1 MFVIRAFYKFVAMTP
16 ERADEV
22 TALVKEKCEFLGFKG
37 AITFAT
43 EGING
48 TVSASAE
55 NMNEFWTFL
64 SSYPEFS
71 VVDFK
76 DALHEV
82 QPFGKLRIRHRKE
95 IITIK
100 DPSVDPTKVVGTY
113 VAPSDWNE
121 LISDP
126 EVVVLDTRNHYEVVE
141 GTFENAIDPHTRN
154 FSHLPAWVD
163 ANLDPAKVK
172 KVAMFCT
179 GGIRCEKASALMLQ
193 RGFKEVYHLKGGIL
207 KYLEEIPAGESKF
220 EGSCFIFDDRDTV
233 KTGLAVERRK
243 FDQNELDQT
252 AEFFVPAK
260 P

>member
-16 ERADEV
+16 ERADFV
-22 TALVKEKCEFLGFKG
+22 TAQVKLLCESYGFKG

-48 TVSASAE
+48 TVSATTE
-55 NMNEFWTFL
+55 NMDEFWVALTA
-64 SSYPEFS
+64 YPEFEGLNY
-71 VVDFK
+71 K
-76 DALHEV
+76 DSSHEV

-100 DPSVDPTKVVGTY
+100 DPSVKPTELVGTY
-113 VAPSDWNE
+113 VDPKDWNE

-126 EVVVLDTRNHYEVVE
+126 EVLLLDSRNHYEVVE
-141 GTFENAIDPHTRN
+141 GTFQGAVDPKTRN

-163 ANLDPAKVK
+163 ANLDPMKVK

-193 RGFKEVYHLKGGIL
+193 RGFQEVYHLKGGIL
-207 KYLEEIPAGESKF
+207 KYLEEVPAEQSKF
-220 EGSCFIFDDRDTV
+220 EGSCFIFDERDTV
-233 KTGLAVERRK
+233 KTGLAVEKRK
-243 FDQNELDQT
+243 FDQNELDL
-252 AEFFVPAK
+252 AEDLFK
-260 P
+260 PVG

>member
-16 ERADEV
+16 ERADFV
-22 TALVKEKCEFLGFKG
+22 TSQVKLMCESLSFKG

-48 TVSASAE
+48 TVSATTE
-55 NMNEFWTFL
+55 NMDEFWTYLFAF
-64 SSYPEFS
+64 PEFS
-71 VVDFK
+71 TLDFK
-76 DALHEV
+76 DSSHEV

-100 DPSVDPTKVVGTY
+100 DPLVDPCKLVGTY
-113 VAPSDWNE
+113 VEPKDWNE

-126 EVVVLDTRNHYEVVE
+126 DVLLLDSRNHYEVVE
-141 GTFENAIDPHTRN
+141 GSFEGAVDPKTRN

-163 ANLDPAKVK
+163 ENLDPTKVK

-207 KYLEEIPAGESKF
+207 KYLEEIPAEESKF
-220 EGSCFIFDDRDTV
+220 EGSCFIFDERDTV
-233 KTGLAVERRK
+233 KTGLSVEKRK
-243 FDQNELDQT
+243 FDQNELD
-252 AEFFVPAK
+252 AAGDFFVVPAG
-260 P
+260 

>member
-1 MFVIRAFYKFVAMTP
+1 MFVIRAFYKFVAMSP
-16 ERADEV
+16 ERADFV
-22 TALVKEKCEFLGFKG
+22 TGQIKLLCESLSFKG
-37 AITFAT
+37 AITLAT

-55 NMNEFWTFL
+55 NMEEFWTYLNSF
-64 SSYPEFS
+64 PEFAS
-71 VVDFK
+71 VDFK
-76 DALHEV
+76 DALHEL

-113 VAPSDWNE
+113 VTPAEWND

-126 EVVVLDTRNHYEVVE
+126 DVFVLDTRNHYEVVE
-141 GTFENAIDPHTRN
+141 GTFEGAIDPHTRN

-163 ANLDPAKVK
+163 ANLDPTKVK

-179 GGIRCEKASALMLQ
+179 GGIRCEKASAMMKQ
-193 RGFKEVYHLKGGIL
+193 RGFAEVYHLKGGIL
-207 KYLEEIPAGESKF
+207 KYIEEIPAEESKF

-233 KTGLAVERRK
+233 KTGLAVEPRK
-243 FDQNELDQT
+243 FDQNELDAT
-252 AEFFVPAK
+252 AEFFVPF
-260 P
+260 

>member
-1 MFVIRAFYKFVAMTP
+1 MFVIRAFYKFVAMSP
-16 ERADEV
+16 ERADFV
-22 TALVKEKCEFLGFKG
+22 TASVKERCESLGFKG

-55 NMNEFWTFL
+55 AMDEFWSFL
-64 SSYPEFS
+64 GSFPEF
-71 VVDFK
+71 VTMDFK
-76 DALHEV
+76 DSSHEV

-100 DPSVDPTKVVGTY
+100 DPLVKPTELVGTY
-113 VAPSDWNE
+113 VEPKDWNA
-121 LISDP
+121 LLDDP
-126 EVVVLDTRNHYEVVE
+126 EVLLLDSRNHYEVVE
-141 GTFENAIDPHTRN
+141 GTFQGAVDPKTRN

-163 ANLDPAKVK
+163 ANLDPTKVK

-179 GGIRCEKASALMLQ
+179 GGIRCEKASALMLS

-207 KYLEEIPAGESKF
+207 KYLEEIPAAESKF

-233 KTGLAVERRK
+233 VSGLAVEKRK
-243 FDQNELDQT
+243 FDQNELD
-252 AEFFVPAK
+252 AAGDFFK
-260 P
+260 PVG